1 VEQFEDLTTI
11 RNLQPTQ
18 IASLHGFAEK
28 TALSICEGLANKS
41 QLIDELLQFINFKDK
56 HKIIGQLQ
64 NQSFLFTGTLSQLK
78 RNEAEAL
85 VLQQGGQIAS
95 TINKN
100 LNYLVVGEK
109 AGSKLEKAQKLG
121 IKILNEIEFME
132 LIKVKDVEK

>member
-1 VEQFEDLTTI
+1 MVIIWNADDFTTY
-11 RNLQPTQ
+11 
-18 IASLHGFAEK
+18 
-28 TALSICEGLANKS
+28 
-41 QLIDELLQFINFKDK
+41 ELLQFITFKDK

-64 NQSFLFTGTLSQLK
+64 NQTFLFTGTLSQLK

-85 VLQQGGQIAS
+85 VLQQGGQIAG

-121 IKILNEIEFME
+121 IKILTEQEFVE
-132 LIKVKDVEK
+132 LVRKADVD